1 MSEDTM
7 AGHLDAECKRWMKK
21 AMDAKLVVDEIK
33 NVIDAVYPF
42 TTKTAVGDA
51 FIALGKV
58 RGLIYLYE
66 QLKEVDVR
74 ETD

>member
-1 MSEDTM
+1 MSENTM

-21 AMDAKLVVDEIK
+21 ALDAQLVIDEIK
-33 NVIDAVYPF
+33 KVFDDVYPV
-42 TTKTAVGDA
+42 TTKTAVSDA